1 MSVVWFNGDFE
12 LGTLPMDANDRG
24 FLLGDGVFETIA
36 VLKGQPKWLVEH
48 IDRMEASATELG
60 IGFER
65 QKLLSGIVDVLQ
77 KTSHESEVL
86 RVTLSRGKTTRG
98 LSGTGANPSLL
109 ITLNSFAQEPMQPC
123 RLKISRIRRNEFAPS
138 SRLKTLSY
146 IDGIMAAR
154 EVADDA
160 DDALMLNTSGNVA
173 SATIGNI
180 VMVKGSTLITPGL
193 DQGILPGIT
202 RQKFLGSP
210 SLQGVERTI
219 KPDEIYNADAVFICN
234 SLRPLRPVSHLNGT
248 ALNLQSLENLWYEI
262 TLLMSKG

>member
-12 LGTLPMDANDRG
+12 LGTLPLDANDRG
-24 FLLGDGVFETIA
+24 LLLGDGVFETIA

-48 IDRMEASATELG
+48 IDRMESSAAELG
-60 IGFER
+60 IAFER
-65 QKLLSGIVDVLQ
+65 QSVLSGIVDVLQ
-77 KTSHESEVL
+77 KTAHDSEVL

-98 LSGTGANPSLL
+98 LSGVGANPSLL
-109 ITLNSFAQEPMQPC
+109 ITLSSFAPEPMQPC
-123 RLKISRIRRNEFAPS
+123 RLKISAIRRNEYAPS

-154 EVADDA
+154 EVAGEA
-160 DDALMLNTSGNVA
+160 DDALMLNTAGNVA

-180 VMVKGSTLITPGL
+180 FMVKDNALITPSL

-202 RQKFLGSP
+202 RQKFLDLP
-210 SLQGVERTI
+210 SLQGVERAI
-219 KPDEIYNADAVFICN
+219 KPDELYNADAVFMCN
-234 SLRPLRPVSHLNGT
+234 SLRPLRPISHLNGT

-262 TLLMSKG
+262 TTLTSKG

>member
-12 LGTLPMDANDRG
+12 LGTLPLDANDRG

-36 VLKGQPKWLVEH
+36 VLKGQPKWLLEH
-48 IDRMEASATELG
+48 MDRMEASASELG

-65 QKLLSGIVDVLQ
+65 QSVLSGIVDVLQ
-77 KTSHESEVL
+77 KTAHDSEVL

-98 LSGTGANPSLL
+98 LSGIGANPSLL
-109 ITLNSFAQEPMQPC
+109 ITLSSFAQEPMKPC
-123 RLKISRIRRNEFAPS
+123 RLKISTIRRNEYAPS

-154 EVADDA
+154 EVAGDA
-160 DDALMLNTSGNVA
+160 DDALMLNTAGHVA

-180 VMVKGSTLITPGL
+180 FMVKDNALITPGL
-193 DQGILPGIT
+193 DQGILPGII
-202 RQKFLGSP
+202 RQKFLELP
-210 SLQGVERTI
+210 SMQGVERAI
-219 KPDEIYNADAVFICN
+219 KPDELYNADAVFICN
-234 SLRPLRPVSHLNGT
+234 SLRPLRPVSHLGGT

-262 TLLMSKG
+262 TTLMSKG